1 MMTGEPIIEANDVC
15 VEFDMPRK
23 QLSLVV
29 LWQFSLSLARGEF
42 VSLVG
47 PSGCGKTT
55 FLNVCAGLLRPSAGA
70 VKVNGKP
77 VTGPGPERNVVFQ
90 EYGLLPWRTVEGNIR
105 FGLELRGEKNGR
117 VAEQI
122 KSVVDMVGLRGFEHS
137 YSYELSGGM
146 RQRVGLARALV
157 TDPELL
163 LMDEPFGA
171 LDAMTREVLAREL
184 ERIFMQTHKST
195 LFVTHSIDEAIALS
209 DRIVVCTARP
219 ARIKAIVPVNLP
231 RPRSDYDVKAHPDF
245 GPLWEH
251 VWTLLRNEIYE
262 ELSHEKREIE

>member
-1 MMTGEPIIEANDVC
+1 MDMIDASDVC
-15 VEFDMPRK
+15 VEFPMPRK
-23 QLSLVV
+23 QLSLVA
-29 LWQFSLSLARGEF
+29 LWQFSLSVGRGEF

-55 FLNVCAGLLRPSAGA
+55 FLNVCAGLLKPTSGT
-70 VKVNGKP
+70 VKVEGKL

-105 FGLELRGEKNGR
+105 FGLEVRGQKNGT
-117 VAEQI
+117 VSDQI
-122 KSVVDMVGLRGFEHS
+122 KRVIEMVGLRGFEHS

-157 TDPELL
+157 TDPDLL

-171 LDAMTREVLAREL
+171 LDAMTREVLAREY
-184 ERIFMQTHKST
+184 ERIFLQTHKTT

-219 ARIKAIVPVNLP
+219 ARIKAIVPVDLP
-231 RPRSDYDVKAHPDF
+231 RPRSDYDVKTHPDF
-245 GPLWEH
+245 GGLWEH
-251 VWTLLRNEIYE
+251 VWTLLRSEIYE